1 LVANCTTLCFGLNL
15 DEQQQS
21 RFVYDYSIYQVEYS
35 RNLIFASGA
44 VMTASSTR
52 SSIAPARGWTS
63 RRCAPCPAAKAGR
76 TANLASICR
85 LAKRVVIEEPRWN
98 LTIFKVRFGLLTLK
112 GYTKGERVLRFEAI
126 VHNTKQLGLGRTLD
140 KFAQI
145 TSRLTGMVDRFT
157 SMLDCL
163 HPVVSRHLALITV
176 TGRRSGQDYTL
187 PVGYRR
193 VGERVTVP
201 VGWPA
206 RKLWWR
212 NLQGGARVRLRLGS
226 EQHSGLAE
234 VRGDE
239 RSGVLVEVQLDP

>member
-1 LVANCTTLCFGLNL
+1 V
-15 DEQQQS
+15 E
-21 RFVYDYSIYQVEYS
+21 SI
-35 RNLIFASGA
+35 
-44 VMTASSTR
+44 
-52 SSIAPARGWTS
+52 SIAR
-63 RRCAPCPAAKAGR
+63 
-76 TANLASICR
+76 
-85 LAKRVVIEEPRWN
+85 
-98 LTIFKVRFGLLTLK
+98 
-112 GYTKGERVLRFEAI
+112 
-126 VHNTKQLGLGRTLD
+126 RTLATATIEVASYSPLVPD
-140 KFAQI
+140 RHTPFALWN
-145 TSRLTGMVDRFT
+145 STGNRAVALLLR
-157 SMLDCL
+157 SPL

-176 TGRRSGQDYTL
+176 TGRRGGQDYTF

-193 VGERVTVP
+193 VGQRVTVP